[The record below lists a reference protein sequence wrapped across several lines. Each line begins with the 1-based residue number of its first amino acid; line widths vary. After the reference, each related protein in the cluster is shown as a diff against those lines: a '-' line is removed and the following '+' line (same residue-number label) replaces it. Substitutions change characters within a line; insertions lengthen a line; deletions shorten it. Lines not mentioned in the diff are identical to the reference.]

1 MHSSALPHR
10 RFQTHRDPEAA
21 ERALEDAEQERNNAR
36 DKLAAQRE
44 ALYFAGRLILS
55 AVFIVSAF
63 VKAKGFDPTT
73 AGNLGGIFWISIGLE
88 LVCGALL
95 GVGLY
100 TRKAAVVMLLWL
112 GVGLVFFHGDLS
124 LEVNRVF
131 ALANLGIAGALF
143 GIVAHGAGLLSMDRW
158 LSDRREAALA
168 VE

>member
-21 ERALEDAEQERNNAR
+21 ERALEDAEQERITEQEKR
-36 DKLAAQRE
+36 AAQRE
-44 ALYFAGRLILS
+44 ALHLAGRLILS
-55 AVFIVSAF
+55 AVFIVSAI
-63 VKAKGFDPTT
+63 VKAVAFDPET
-73 AGNLGGIFWISIGLE
+73 AGRLGGVFWSTIVLE
-88 LVCGALL
+88 LVCGALI

-100 TRKAAVVMLLWL
+100 TRKAAIVMLVWL
-112 GVGLVFFHGDLS
+112 GVGLIFFHGDLS

-143 GIVAHGAGLLSMDRW
+143 GLIANGAGLLSVDR
-158 LSDRREAALA
+158 LLKDKREAALA